1 LVDRWQLSIRFPGQ
15 TIMPPMVYWIV
26 LNASFSD
33 SVSCPVIGFI
43 AGHKVNVGM
52 TVSLD
57 RKNSPTADW

>member
-1 LVDRWQLSIRFPGQ
+1 
-15 TIMPPMVYWIV
+15 MPPMVYWIV